1 MKKALTVL
9 MMALLAVS
17 LFISCGNDPFFHYV
31 EFDSNGG
38 TAVER
43 QVVRNGEKATKPED
57 PTKDGAEFLGWYN
70 GDDKFDFDTEITKDY
85 KLTAKWSTD
94 GSGTTPGG
102 GTSSSHTVTFI
113 SNGGSDIA
121 AEEVKKGNKA
131 TRPENPT
138 KEGYNFA
145 KWTTDEE
152 GKYEYTFDSVLEG
165 DITLY
170 AQWNKIYK
178 VGDEGPA
185 GGIIFYVADSEQTST
200 YTDSSGQKQE
210 LKWKYLEVA
219 SGEVTVNGSDK
230 FKWSSSDTGAYGIY
244 ETAIGSGWSNTFKLL
259 SVSGATFPAAQAC
272 ADYGNGTGYDDWF
285 LPSKDE
291 LNKIYE
297 NRSVLNTTFK
307 AGEYW
312 SSSEARSNGAY
323 RLNFSDGTWKNEVD
337 RTYPWYVRPIR
348 AFV

>member
-1 MKKALTVL
+1 MKKALTAL

-70 GDDKFDFDTEITKDY
+70 GDDKFDFDTGITKDY

-102 GTSSSHTVTFI
+102 SASSSHTVTFI

-121 AEEVKKGNKA
+121 AEEVKEGNKA

-219 SGEVTVNGSDK
+219 SAEATVKGSDK
-230 FKWSSSDTGAYGIY
+230 IQWSSSNTGAYGIY

-297 NRSVLNTTFK
+297 NRDVLNTTFK
-307 AGEYW
+307 TDKYW
-312 SSSEARSNGAY
+312 SSSEAASYGAW
-323 RLNFSDGTWKNEVD
+323 RLDCNANKWENEVD
-337 RTYPWYVRPIR
+337 RDIAWYVRPIR